1 MTMIEKRTDLEGLDR
16 YIAMGYAPHVL
27 AKSWDF
33 SEQFITLRKHE
44 SGGMKTTGPIAKGN
58 RVKVKPPYQ
67 KAFPKITTTGTVTD
81 NLNGILRV
89 KWDNSRYVETISD
102 QYVERVA

>member
-1 MTMIEKRTDLEGLDR
+1 MDKRTDLEGLDR
-16 YIAMGYAPHVL
+16 YINMGYAPHVL

-33 SEQFITLRKHE
+33 SEQFIATRKHE
-44 SGGMKTTGPIAKGN
+44 SGSMKTSGPIAKGQ
-58 RVKVKPPYQ
+58 RVKIMLRYQ
-67 KAFPKITTTGTVTD
+67 TAFPKITSPGIVTD

-89 KWDNSRYVETISD
+89 RWDNSRYVETISD

>member
-1 MTMIEKRTDLEGLDR
+1 MIDKRTDLEGLDR
-16 YIAMGYAPHVL
+16 YINMGYAPHVL

-33 SEQFITLRKHE
+33 SEAFIRLRKHE
-44 SGGMKTTGPIAKGN
+44 SGGMRTSAPIAKGN
-58 RVKVKPPYQ
+58 RVKVRVAYQ
-67 KAFPKITTTGTVTD
+67 KAFPKITTSGTVTD
-81 NLNGILRV
+81 NLSGILRV